1 MPATGDLTYL
11 RYAAVHDCGR
21 IINPKVVEG
30 QIHGGIAQGIGG
42 SFYEQLSYDEDGQLR
57 NASFMDYLIPYATEL
72 PSIDIDHLE
81 SLSPLNP
88 LGIKG
93 AGEAGV
99 IPVAAVTAS
108 AVEDALGHGI
118 VIRNMPLSPAS
129 LQELII
135 DSGALCSSRGQVG
148 SLERLHP

>member
-1 MPATGDLTYL
+1 
-11 RYAAVHDCGR
+11 
-21 IINPKVVEG
+21 
-30 QIHGGIAQGIGG
+30 
-42 SFYEQLSYDEDGQLR
+42 
-57 NASFMDYLIPYATEL
+57 MDYLIPYATEL

-108 AVEDALGHGI
+108 AVEDALGPGI
-118 VIRNMPLSPAS
+118 VIRDTPLSPAS
-129 LQELII
+129 LHKLIV
-135 DSGALCSSRGQVG
+135 DSGAL
-148 SLERLHP
+148 